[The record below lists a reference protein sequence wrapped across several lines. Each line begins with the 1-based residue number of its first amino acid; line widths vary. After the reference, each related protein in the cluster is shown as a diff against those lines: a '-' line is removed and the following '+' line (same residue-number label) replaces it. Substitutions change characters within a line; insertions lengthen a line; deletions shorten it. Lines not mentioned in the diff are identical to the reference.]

1 MFIDQAG
8 ELGVA
13 FRHDPGLSGHLY
25 MPEILGAGAA
35 LFDADGDG
43 DLDLLL
49 VQSQVAEPASAAAGS
64 RLFRNEWVETGSLN
78 FVDVT
83 AQSGLHTRCYGT
95 GVTAGDIDND
105 GDIDLYLTCWGANEL
120 WRNEGGLRFVEIGAQ
135 SGTDDPSWTG
145 TANFFDFDGDG
156 LLDLYV
162 GNYLEY
168 SPAIHKDC
176 RAASGKL
183 DYCGPL
189 THSPAPDRLLH
200 NQGNGRFADVSG
212 ASGMASGTHA
222 PALGVVASD
231 FNGDGRLDLYVAN
244 DAYANGLWI
253 QQADRRFVDE
263 ALLAGAAVNVDG
275 QPEASMGLDA
285 GDYDGDGD
293 DDLIMA
299 HLADEKATL
308 YAAVSPGLFEDRT
321 LPSGLGQITRGYTGF
336 GAAWI
341 DYDNDG
347 WLDFMVVNGRV
358 RMDPA
363 QIADA
368 ASFPYAQTMLLLR
381 NQGDGK
387 LSNVSARSGAVF
399 AEERVSRGA
408 AFGDLDNDGDL
419 DVVVNNANDQP
430 FVLINQ
436 IGQAQAWAGVRLVDY
451 GRDAQGARAIYTRS
465 DGRKLARRV
474 RVDGSYASA
483 NDPRLLFALG
493 QDAKLGNLDVV
504 WADGGRERFASD
516 RLQAGG
522 YTELTRGSGEAPA
535 P

>member
-1 MFIDQAG
+1 
-8 ELGVA
+8 
-13 FRHDPGLSGHLY
+13 

-49 VQSQVAEPASAAAGS
+49 VQSQVDGQEAASAASGS
-64 RLFRNEWVETGSLN
+64 RLYRNQLTEKGALS
-78 FVDVT
+78 FADVT
-83 AQSGLHTRCYGT
+83 LESGLHTRCYGT
-95 GVTAGDIDND
+95 GVTAADFDND
-105 GDIDLYLTCWGANEL
+105 GDVDLYLTCWGANEL
-120 WRNEGGLRFVEIGAQ
+120 WRNEGGLRFVEVAAETGSA
-135 SGTDDPSWTG
+135 DPAWTG
-145 TANFFDFDGDG
+145 TAAFFDYDRDGW
-156 LLDLYV
+156 LDLYV

-176 RAASGKL
+176 HAASGQL

-189 THSPAPDRLLH
+189 THQPAPDRLLH
-200 NQGNGRFADVSG
+200 NEGGQRFIDVSG
-212 ASGMASGTHA
+212 ASGIASGAHA
-222 PALGVVASD
+222 PALGVVAAD

-244 DAYANGLWI
+244 DAYPNHLWI
-253 QQADRRFVDE
+253 DQGKGQFVDE

-275 QPEASMGLDA
+275 QPEASMGVDA

-293 DDLIMA
+293 DDLIMV
-299 HLADEKATL
+299 HLAEEKATL
-308 YAAVSPGLFEDRT
+308 YAAAGAGIFEDRT
-321 LPSGLGQITRGYTGF
+321 LPSGLGQISRGYTGF

-363 QIADA
+363 QTARAAD
-368 ASFPYAQTMLLLR
+368 FPYAQHMLLLR
-381 NQGDGK
+381 NQGDGR
-387 LSNVSARSGAVF
+387 LSDVTAVSGPVF

-419 DVVVNNANDQP
+419 DVVVNNANDRP

-436 IGQAQAWAGVRLVDY
+436 IGQDQPWLGVRLLEH
-451 GRDAQGARAIYTRS
+451 GRDAQGARAILTRG
-465 DGRKLARRV
+465 DGRRLARRV

-483 NDPRLLFALG
+483 NDPRLQFALG
-493 QDAKLGNLDVV
+493 AGKPVGQLDVT
-504 WADGGRERFASD
+504 WADGTREAFAVE
-516 RLQAGG
+516 RLLPGS
-522 YTELTRGSGEAPA
+522 YTDLVRESGEANTP
-535 P
+535 